1 MGYQHCVG
9 FFEVFCDVEPK
20 RKLKALAAANAE
32 LAAAQE
38 KLSKI
43 KGKIKVDKLFIDNYL
58 QYMYACIIRRNYIIA
73 TRKNVNV

>member
-1 MGYQHCVG
+1 MCSWVINIVG

-20 RKLKALAAANAE
+20 RKALAAANAE

-43 KGKIKVDKLFIDNYL
+43 KGKIKVDKLLIDNYFSVCL
-58 QYMYACIIRRNYIIA
+58 LTMHVRTCMCN
-73 TRKNVNV
+73 T

>member
-1 MGYQHCVG
+1 MMLILNSNVYISQGSWVINIVG

-20 RKLKALAAANAE
+20 RKALAAANAE

-43 KGKIKVDKLFIDNYL
+43 K
-58 QYMYACIIRRNYIIA
+58 R
-73 TRKNVNV
+73 

>member
-1 MGYQHCVG
+1 MNVYNYSQGCVRAWVINIVG

-20 RKLKALAAANAE
+20 RKALAAANAE

-43 KGKIKVDKLFIDNYL
+43 KGKIKVDKLFIDNYFSVCRTC
-58 QYMYACIIRRNYIIA
+58 MYN
-73 TRKNVNV
+73 T

>member
-1 MGYQHCVG
+1 MNVYISQGSWVINIVG

-43 KGKIKVDKLFIDNYL
+43 KGK
-58 QYMYACIIRRNYIIA
+58 
-73 TRKNVNV
+73 

>member
-1 MGYQHCVG
+1 MNVFISQGCSWVINIVG

-20 RKLKALAAANAE
+20 RKALAAANAE

-43 KGKIKVDKLFIDNYL
+43 KGKIKVDKLFIDNYFSVCL
-58 QYMYACIIRRNYIIA
+58 LTMHVRMYNM
-73 TRKNVNV
+73 

>member
-1 MGYQHCVG
+1 MNVYISQGSWVINIVG

-20 RKLKALAAANAE
+20 RKALAAANAE

-43 KGKIKVDKLFIDNYL
+43 KGKIKTICSSLVCAYL
-58 QYMYACIIRRNYIIA
+58 QCMYVCIIRNYI
-73 TRKNVNV
+73 VNV

>member
-1 MGYQHCVG
+1 MNVYNYSQGCVRAWVINIVR

-20 RKLKALAAANAE
+20 RKA

-43 KGKIKVDKLFIDNYL
+43 KGKIKVDKLFIDNYFSVCRTC
-58 QYMYACIIRRNYIIA
+58 MYN
-73 TRKNVNV
+73 T